1 MLIINFLST
10 PNVSWSGYA
19 PGCMGCWCR
28 IDGRKSAWRYR
39 KLVCQHD
46 NIYKYNILAMK
57 TMKIVTWI
65 SNVVTHGR
73 YLQDQRIPPKG
84 PRDVYFIFSSLSLS
98 LYLGHLPRRRR
109 SPARPRSALVSL
121 MVAGLIRPLVRNP
134 KSHPFVHTPPTRAL
148 TLTRAHT
155 HHLRAHDGARR
166 SAVPTRVPSS
176 TSAITRPGV
185 LLLFFHYQYETR
197 FVKITF
203 SVSSNADVV
212 TCFRVRKYTRKKKKR
227 SVGVSCGY
235 AGPLVAR
242 K

>member
-19 PGCMGCWCR
+19 PGCIGCWCR

-98 LYLGHLPRRRR
+98 LSRSPPPATTLPGPSAKRTRLVNGRGPYPSSRPQPAVSPARTHPTYPRSNTHARAHAPPPCARRRR
-109 SPARPRSALVSL
+109 
-121 MVAGLIRPLVRNP
+121 
-134 KSHPFVHTPPTRAL
+134 PFR
-148 TLTRAHT
+148 RAHS
-155 HHLRAHDGARR
+155 G
-166 SAVPTRVPSS
+166 P
-176 TSAITRPGV
+176 
-185 LLLFFHYQYETR
+185 
-197 FVKITF
+197 
-203 SVSSNADVV
+203 VV
-212 TCFRVRKYTRKKKKR
+212 Y
-227 SVGVSCGY
+227 
-235 AGPLVAR
+235 
-242 K
+242 